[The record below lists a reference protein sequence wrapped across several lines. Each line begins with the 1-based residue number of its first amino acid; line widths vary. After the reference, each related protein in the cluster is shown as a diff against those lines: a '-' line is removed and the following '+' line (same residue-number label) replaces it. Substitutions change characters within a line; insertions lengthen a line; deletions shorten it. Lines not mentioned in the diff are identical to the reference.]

1 MKKKLITIIFFL
13 VCLNIVDA
21 KFLNYRIHD
30 YAEKI
35 ILNNDYK
42 IITNLNALETNEYKQ
57 KNFSSYV
64 SETNNFSPKS
74 KQDLLNIYYTIL
86 NNGWDNFSFYCDK
99 SYNNC
104 INELQSLT
112 NDNISFSYI
121 NQLVHPFNSFKT
133 IETNYDNTGRIDIKI
148 NKKYSKEEVTK
159 IQNKMNEITLKLNI
173 NSYNNIKDKI
183 KIFHDYIANTNE
195 YDKEKES
202 TGNSIYHSDTAIGTL
217 FEGKSV
223 CSGYTDT
230 LAIFLNMLSLD
241 NTRVSTNNHIWNVVN
256 INNNWYHI
264 DLTWD
269 DPVTSSK
276 KNIITYD
283 YFLITTDELKNKNDN
298 EHNFNIDV
306 YNFIK

>member
-21 KFLNYRIHD
+21 KFLNYRVHD

-64 SETNNFSPKS
+64 SETNDFSPKS
-74 KQDLLNIYYTIL
+74 KQDLLNIYYTVL

-99 SYNNC
+99 SYSTC
-104 INELQSLT
+104 ISDMEGLAKDKT
-112 NDNISFSYI
+112 KFSYI
-121 NQLVHPFNSFKT
+121 NQLVHPFNTFET
-133 IETNYDNTGRIDIKI
+133 IETNYSTNGRIDIKI
-148 NKKYSKEEVTK
+148 NKKYSNEDIEK
-159 IQNKMNEITLKLNI
+159 IKNKMNEITLKLNI
-173 NSYNNIKDKI
+173 NSYNDVNDKI
-183 KIFHDYIANTNE
+183 KVFHDYIAETNK
-195 YDKEKES
+195 YDKEDG
-202 TGNSIYHSDTAIGTL
+202 GNSIYHSDTAIGTL
-217 FEGKSV
+217 FEGESI

-241 NTRVSTNNHIWNVVN
+241 NTRISTKDHIWNVVN
-256 INNNWYHI
+256 INNKWYHI

-269 DPVTSSK
+269 DPIVSTGK
-276 KNIITYD
+276 DVIIYD
-283 YFLITTDELKNKNDN
+283 YFLITTDELKNKNDGD
-298 EHNFNIDV
+298 HNFNEEI
-306 YNFIK
+306 YNFLY